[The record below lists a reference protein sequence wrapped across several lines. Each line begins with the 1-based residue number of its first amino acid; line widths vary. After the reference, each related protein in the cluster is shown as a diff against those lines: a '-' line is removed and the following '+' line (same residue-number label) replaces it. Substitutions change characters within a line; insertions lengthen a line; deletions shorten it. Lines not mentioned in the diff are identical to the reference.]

1 MRIIGGTR
9 RGHKL
14 TAPKGM
20 TTRPTQDRVREAIF
34 NTLANVGLL
43 ETRVLDLYA
52 GTGAMALEALSR
64 GAEFAC
70 AVDEKTAAVIRQNA
84 EVCDFSSQIEV
95 RDQRVES
102 ALANL
107 PQNQPFDYVFLDPPY
122 QRNLVESALQK
133 LLRARLVQPTSVVVI
148 EQAREENLEIPKGY
162 RFWRQKHYGGTMVT
176 YLVVEEEEG

>member
-14 TAPKGM
+14 AAPKGM
-20 TTRPTQDRVREAIF
+20 ATRPTQDRVREAIF
-34 NTLANVGLL
+34 NTLVNIGLL

-70 AVDEKTAAVIRQNA
+70 AVDEKTAAVI
-84 EVCDFSSQIEV
+84 
-95 RDQRVES
+95 QRVES

-122 QRNLVESALQK
+122 QRGLVEPVLRE
-133 LLRARLVQPTSVVVI
+133 LLRARLVQPTSVVVV
-148 EQAREENLEIPKGY
+148 EQAREESLEIPKGY
-162 RFWRQKHYGGTMVT
+162 RLWRQKHYGGTMVT
-176 YLVVEEEEG
+176 YLVVAREEG

>member
-14 TAPKGM
+14 AAPKGM
-20 TTRPTQDRVREAIF
+20 ATRPTQDRVREAIF
-34 NTLANVGLL
+34 NTLVNIGLL

-64 GAEFAC
+64 GAE
-70 AVDEKTAAVIRQNA
+70 
-84 EVCDFSSQIEV
+84 
-95 RDQRVES
+95 S

-122 QRNLVESALQK
+122 QRGLVEPVLRE
-133 LLRARLVQPTSVVVI
+133 LLRARLVQPTSVVVV
-148 EQAREENLEIPKGY
+148 EQAREESLEIPKGY
-162 RFWRQKHYGGTMVT
+162 RLWRQKHYGGTMVT
-176 YLVVEEEEG
+176 YLVVEREEG